1 VLVLCLRCQFHSKK
15 KKRSCYNNIVTKDSS
30 AVITPRVLVID
41 DNKDITEMLKDF
53 FETENI
59 ECKIINDGNEGL
71 NEILKEDEYY
81 DFILLDLTMPEFSG
95 LDIFKKL
102 KDKNVLNSKNLIIF
116 TASAKTDKEVNE
128 IMKEGA
134 KYFLRKPFSL
144 NEILKIVEKFII
156 NKK

>member
-1 VLVLCLRCQFHSKK
+1 
-15 KKRSCYNNIVTKDSS
+15 VTKDSS

-59 ECKIINDGNEGL
+59 ECKIINDGIEGL

-81 DFILLDLTMPEFSG
+81 DFILLDLTMPKFSG
-95 LDIFKKL
+95 WDIFKKL
-102 KDKNVLNSKNLIIF
+102 KDKNVLNSRNLIIF

-156 NKK
+156 NKKQ

>member
-1 VLVLCLRCQFHSKK
+1 MT
-15 KKRSCYNNIVTKDSS
+15 NDSS
-30 AVITPRVLVID
+30 AVTTPRVLVID

-59 ECKIINDGNEGL
+59 ECKIINDGKEGL

-95 LDIFKKL
+95 WDIFKKL
-102 KDKNVLNSKNLIIF
+102 KDKNVLKSKNLIIF
-116 TASAKTDKEVNE
+116 TASAKTDNEVNE
-128 IMKEGA
+128 LLKEGA

-156 NKK
+156 NKKY

>member
-1 VLVLCLRCQFHSKK
+1 
-15 KKRSCYNNIVTKDSS
+15 
-30 AVITPRVLVID
+30 
-41 DNKDITEMLKDF
+41 
-53 FETENI
+53 
-59 ECKIINDGNEGL
+59 L
-71 NEILKEDEYY
+71 NEIMKEDEYY

-95 LDIFKKL
+95 WDIFKKL

-156 NKK
+156 NKKQ

>member
-1 VLVLCLRCQFHSKK
+1 MT
-15 KKRSCYNNIVTKDSS
+15 NDSS
-30 AVITPRVLVID
+30 AVTTPRVLVID

-59 ECKIINDGNEGL
+59 KCKIINDGKEGL

-81 DFILLDLTMPEFSG
+81 DFILLDLAMPEFSG
-95 LDIFKKL
+95 WDIFKKL
-102 KDKNVLNSKNLIIF
+102 KDKNVLKSKNLIIF
-116 TASAKTDKEVNE
+116 TASAKTDNEVIE
-128 IMKEGA
+128 LMKDGA

-156 NKK
+156 NKKY